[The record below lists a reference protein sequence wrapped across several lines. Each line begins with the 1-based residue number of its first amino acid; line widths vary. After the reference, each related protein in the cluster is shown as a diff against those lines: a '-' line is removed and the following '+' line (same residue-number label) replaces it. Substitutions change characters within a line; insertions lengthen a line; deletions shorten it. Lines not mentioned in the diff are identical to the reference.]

1 MGIKRYKEF
10 CALLGLPQI
19 INDATRITETTSSL
33 LDHILTNSE
42 DKICQ
47 SGVIDIGISDH
58 QMIYCRRK
66 ISRSKSGEKNIH

>member
-10 CALLGLPQI
+10 CALLGLTQI
-19 INDATRITETTSSL
+19 INDATRITKTTSSL
-33 LDHILTNSE
+33 LDHILTNSK

-58 QMIYCRRK
+58 QRYIVQGKYIDQIRRK
-66 ISRSKSGEKNIH
+66 NIY